1 MLAFLVSW
9 ILGDRQQTHR
19 ALLSELQGRTEQLE
33 REREDK
39 ARLAAADERARIA
52 RDLHDVVAHSVSV
65 MPLHTAAAR
74 RTLNKDPA
82 RAEEAEAMAQVE
94 ATGRQSRTELRRLLG
109 VLRDGQHTELSP
121 PQLAYLDDLID
132 QFRAAGLSTFWDVL
146 RRDERRSL
154 Q

>member
-1 MLAFLVSW
+1 
-9 ILGDRQQTHR
+9 
-19 ALLSELQGRTEQLE
+19 
-33 REREDK
+33 
-39 ARLAAADERARIA
+39 
-52 RDLHDVVAHSVSV
+52 
-65 MPLHTAAAR
+65 
-74 RTLNKDPA
+74 
-82 RAEEAEAMAQVE
+82 
-94 ATGRQSRTELRRLLG
+94 

>member
-1 MLAFLVSW
+1 M
-9 ILGDRQQTHR
+9 
-19 ALLSELQGRTEQLE
+19 
-33 REREDK
+33 
-39 ARLAAADERARIA
+39 
-52 RDLHDVVAHSVSV
+52 
-65 MPLHTAAAR
+65 R
-74 RTLNKDPA
+74 RKRKRWRRSRRPA
-82 RAEEAEAMAQVE
+82 
-94 ATGRQSRTELRRLLG
+94 GKSRTELRRLLG